1 MDAGHDRQIRTSF
14 TAQAETMEDPEL
26 NRAFRAGL
34 DWVVELAGPRADDE
48 VLDLAGGTGLVAR
61 ALAPHVASV
70 TVVDATLA
78 MIDVGRAAADAEG
91 LDVTYVDGDA
101 ADLAFADGSFSLVV
115 MRYALH
121 HMTAPERV
129 LTEAVRVTRPGGRVV
144 VLDLVAQ
151 QDPFLAAR
159 QNEIERQRDPSHVR
173 LLAIGEVSAHLRA
186 LGCDVARTESR
197 RMESPVDL
205 WLRQADTDPDSAD
218 VVRARL
224 RAELM
229 GGEKTGTAPSRQDG
243 RLMFVQTV
251 EATTATRP
259 N

>member
-14 TAQAETMEDPEL
+14 TAQAETMEDPAL
-26 NRAFRAGL
+26 NRTFRTGL
-34 DWVVELAGPRADDE
+34 DWVVQLAAPRRDDE

-101 ADLAFADGSFSLVV
+101 EDLTFADGTFSLVV
-115 MRYALH
+115 VRYALH
-121 HMTAPERV
+121 HMTSPERV
-129 LTEAVRVTRPGGRVV
+129 LAEAIRVTRLGGRVV
-144 VLDLVAQ
+144 VVDLVAHS
-151 QDPFLAAR
+151 DPFLAAR
-159 QNEIERQRDPSHVR
+159 QDEIERLRDPSHVR
-173 LLAIGEVSAHLRA
+173 LLAAGEVAEHLRA
-186 LGCDVARTESR
+186 LGCDVTGTESR
-197 RMESPVDL
+197 RIESPVEL
-205 WLRQADTDPDSAD
+205 WLRQADTDSRSAD
-218 VVRARL
+218 VVRARM

-229 GGEKTGTAPSRQDG
+229 GGEKTGTTPSQQEG

-251 EATTATRP
+251 EATTATRD
-259 N
+259 